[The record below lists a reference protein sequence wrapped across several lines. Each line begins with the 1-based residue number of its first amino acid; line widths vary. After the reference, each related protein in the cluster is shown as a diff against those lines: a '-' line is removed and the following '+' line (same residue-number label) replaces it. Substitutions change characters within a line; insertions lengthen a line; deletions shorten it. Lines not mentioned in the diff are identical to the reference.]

1 LGGVFVFF
9 LFGFFFFGCVVGKVG
24 VLRRQRERERDAAYF
39 SDLGLGFEDLG
50 TMQESSE

>member
-1 LGGVFVFF
+1 LDS
-9 LFGFFFFGCVVGKVG
+9 FFFGCVVGKVG
-24 VLRRQRERERDAAYF
+24 VLRRQRERERERERDAAYF